1 MTRCELHKTGWK
13 GSRFLYGTRNTA
25 LFAFKTVYRRLEK
38 LQTKQLSQNVTP
50 SAIIKVFNHYTKMFC
65 FKKRGLLRFAES
77 EDILSTADNL
87 KFQNFWKLTLRLMVI
102 RK

>member
-13 GSRFLYGTRNTA
+13 SSRFLYGTRNTA
-25 LFAFKTVYRRLEK
+25 LFASKTVYRRLAK

-87 KFQNFWKLTLRLMVI
+87 RLSKFLEIDFTFDGNS
-102 RK
+102 